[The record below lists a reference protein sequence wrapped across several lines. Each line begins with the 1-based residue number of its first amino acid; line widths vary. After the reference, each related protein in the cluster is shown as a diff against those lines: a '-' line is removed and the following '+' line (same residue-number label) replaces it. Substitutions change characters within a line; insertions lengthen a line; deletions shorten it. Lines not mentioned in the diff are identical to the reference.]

1 VNPENTDDRRKTM
14 FEFGRLAEL
23 LRWEVRKMDSEKLG
37 RVQKA
42 LSHAYEDIEGILK
55 G

>member
-23 LRWEVRKMDSEKLG
+23 LRWEVRKMDSEKLR
-37 RVQKA
+37 RVREI
-42 LSHAYEDIEGILK
+42 LSRACEDIGDILK
-55 G
+55 D